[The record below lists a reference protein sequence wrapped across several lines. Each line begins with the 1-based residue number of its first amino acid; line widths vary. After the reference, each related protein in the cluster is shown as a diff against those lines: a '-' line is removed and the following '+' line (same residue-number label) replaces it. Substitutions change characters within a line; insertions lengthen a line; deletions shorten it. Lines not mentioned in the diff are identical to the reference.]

1 MKITD
6 VEAIILES
14 PKDYGV
20 HGGEAAGPRFR
31 SLLRVST
38 DAGIDGWAEI
48 ETQPHVLK
56 AVIDAP
62 GDGSGMFEGLGRLMI
77 GRDPFE
83 IETFWNDLYTGT
95 IYYGRRGVV
104 LQAISGIDLACFDI
118 MGKALHKPVH
128 ALLGT
133 ARRDRVTA
141 YASTLFRETPQ
152 AMIEAAKTYVDRG
165 FKAVK
170 FGWGGFG
177 KDRANDVARVEAAR
191 KGLGDRT
198 LLLDF
203 GWTIPR
209 TVAQTIDLCRSTA
222 PFTPFWIEEPCHP
235 DDYAAYGA
243 VAEASPIRI
252 AAGEQEA
259 TPWGFDLLIRL
270 GKIDVV
276 QPDLSRCGGFSVAK
290 KILAMAQAAGRDVCP
305 HAWQSDL
312 LTAAS
317 LHLNAVLPEALF
329 QEYNVCDDPISRA
342 LCRSP
347 LKLEDGTLAVPQ
359 EPGLG
364 VEVDLET
371 VNRYRVKAGAS
382 PNGSPAAAP
391 SPSREASSR

>member
-1 MKITD
+1 MKITQI
-6 VEAIILES
+6 EAIILES

-31 SLLRVST
+31 SLLRVAT

-62 GDGSGMFEGLGRLMI
+62 GDGSGMFEGLGRLVV
-77 GRDPFE
+77 GKDPFQ
-83 IETFWNDLYTGT
+83 IETFWNELYTST

-118 MGKALHKPVH
+118 MGKALGKPVH

-133 ARRDRVTA
+133 AKRDRVPA
-141 YASTLFRETPQ
+141 YASTLFRSTPRE
-152 AMIEAAKTYVDRG
+152 MHEAVAKYLDQG
-165 FKAVK
+165 FTAVK

-177 KDRANDVARVEAAR
+177 KDRARDTANVAAAR
-191 KGLGDRT
+191 EALGQDHV
-198 LLLDF
+198 LLIDA

-209 TVAQTIDLCRSTA
+209 TPEETIDLCRA
-222 PFTPFWIEEPCHP
+222 MEPFDPFWIEEPCHP
-235 DDYAAYGA
+235 EEYAAYRA
-243 VAEASPIRI
+243 VAEASPLRI

-259 TPWGFDLLIRL
+259 TAWGFDLLIRQ
-270 GKIDVV
+270 GKVDVA
-276 QPDLSRCGGFSVAK
+276 QPDLSRCGGFTVAK
-290 KILAMAQAAGRDVCP
+290 KVMAIAKEAGCDVCP

-347 LKLEDGTLAVPQ
+347 LKLENGTLAVPQ

-364 VEVDLET
+364 VEIDMET
-371 VNRYRVKAGAS
+371 VNRYRVK
-382 PNGSPAAAP
+382 P
-391 SPSREASSR
+391 

>member
-1 MKITD
+1 MRITQ

-38 DAGIDGWAEI
+38 DAKIDGWAEI

-83 IETFWNDLYTGT
+83 IETIWNELYTGT

-118 MGKALHKPVH
+118 MGKALGKPVH

-141 YASTLFRETPQ
+141 YASTLFRSTPREMHQ
-152 AMIEAAKTYVDRG
+152 AVEKYLDQG
-165 FKAVK
+165 FTAVK

-177 KDRANDVARVEAAR
+177 KDRARDTANVAAAR
-191 KGLGDRT
+191 EALGQDHV
-198 LLLDF
+198 LLIDA

-209 TVAQTIDLCRSTA
+209 TVEETVALCRA
-222 PFTPFWIEEPCHP
+222 MEPFDPFWIEEPCHP
-235 DDYAAYGA
+235 EEYASYRS
-243 VAEASPIRI
+243 VAEASPLRI

-259 TPWGFDLLIRL
+259 TAWGFDLLIRQ
-270 GKIDVV
+270 GKVDVA
-276 QPDLSRCGGFSVAK
+276 QPDLSRCGGFTVAK
-290 KILAMAQAAGRDVCP
+290 KVMAIAKEAGCEVCP

-347 LKLEDGTLAVPQ
+347 LKLVDGTLAVPQ
-359 EPGLG
+359 GPGLG
-364 VEVDLET
+364 VEIDVET
-371 VNRYRVKAGAS
+371 VNRYRVKG
-382 PNGSPAAAP
+382 
-391 SPSREASSR
+391 

>member
-1 MKITD
+1 MKITG

-20 HGGEAAGPRFR
+20 HGGESAGPRFR

-38 DAGIDGWAEI
+38 DAGIDGWSEI

-62 GDGSGMFEGLGRLMI
+62 GDGSGMFEGLGRLVV

-83 IETFWNDLYTGT
+83 IERFWDELYTGT

-118 MGKALHKPVH
+118 MGKALKKPVH

-152 AMIEAAKTYVDRG
+152 AMREAARKYVARG

-177 KDRANDVARVEAAR
+177 KDRANDVARVKAAR
-191 KGLGDRT
+191 EELGDRV

-209 TVAQTIDLCRSTA
+209 TAEQTIDLCRATA
-222 PFTPFWIEEPCHP
+222 PYGPFWIEEPCHP
-235 DDYAAYGA
+235 DDYAAYRA
-243 VAEASPIRI
+243 VSEASPVRI

-259 TPWGFDLLIRL
+259 TPWGFDLLIRQ
-270 GKIDVV
+270 GKVGIV
-276 QPDLSRCGGFSVAK
+276 QPDLSRCGGFTVAK
-290 KILAMAQAAGRDVCP
+290 KVIAMAQAAKIDVCP
-305 HAWQSDL
+305 HAWMSDL

-317 LHLNAVLPEALF
+317 LHYNAVLPQALF
-329 QEYNVCDDPISRA
+329 QEFNVSDDPISRA
-342 LCRSP
+342 LGRSP
-347 LKLEDGTLAVPQ
+347 INLVDGRLAVPQ
-359 EPGLG
+359 GPGLG
-364 VEVDLET
+364 VEIDLET
-371 VNRYRVKAGAS
+371 VNRYRVKG
-382 PNGSPAAAP
+382 
-391 SPSREASSR
+391 

>member
-1 MKITD
+1 MKITN

-20 HGGEAAGPRFR
+20 HGGESSGPRFR

-62 GDGSGMFEGLGRLMI
+62 GDGSGMFEGLGRLVV
-77 GRDPFE
+77 GKDPFE
-83 IETFWNDLYTGT
+83 IERFWDELYTGT

-118 MGKALHKPVH
+118 MGKALGKPVH

-133 ARRDRVTA
+133 AQRDRVTA
-141 YASTLFRETPQ
+141 YASTLFRENPQ
-152 AMIEAAKTYVDRG
+152 AMREAARKYLSQG

-177 KDRANDVARVEAAR
+177 KDRENDVARVRAAR
-191 KGLGDRT
+191 EELGEDRV

-203 GWTIPR
+203 GWTLPR
-209 TVAQTIDLCRSTA
+209 TVAQTLDLCHATA
-222 PFTPFWIEEPCHP
+222 PFSPFWIEEPCHP

-243 VAEASPIRI
+243 LTKTCPIRI
-252 AAGEQEA
+252 AAGEQEGTA
-259 TPWGFDLLIRL
+259 WGFDLLIRK
-270 GKIDVV
+270 GGISVA
-276 QPDLSRCGGFSVAK
+276 QPDLSRCGGFTVAK
-290 KILAMAQAAGRDVCP
+290 KVIEIAKEEGCDVCP

-317 LHLNAVLPEALF
+317 LHLNAVLPKALF
-329 QEYNVCDDPISRA
+329 QEYNVSDDPISRS

-347 LKLEDGTLAVPQ
+347 LKLVDGMLAVPQ

-364 VEVDLET
+364 VEVDMET
-371 VNRYRVKAGAS
+371 VNRYRVK
-382 PNGSPAAAP
+382 P
-391 SPSREASSR
+391 

>member
-1 MKITD
+1 MKITQ

-20 HGGEAAGPRFR
+20 HGNESSGPRFR
-31 SLLRVST
+31 SLLRVAT
-38 DAGIDGWAEI
+38 DSGLEGWAEI

-62 GDGSGMFEGLGRLMI
+62 GDGSGMFEGLGRLLV
-77 GRDPFE
+77 GRDPFD
-83 IETFWNDLYTGT
+83 IEKIWNDLYVGT

-104 LQAISGIDLACFDI
+104 LQAISGIDLACHDI
-118 MGKALHKPVH
+118 MGKALRKPVH

-141 YASTLFRETPQ
+141 YASTLFRNTPL
-152 AMIEAAKTYVDRG
+152 AMKEAARMYLNAG

-177 KDRANDVARVEAAR
+177 KDRDQDVARVRAAR
-191 KGLGDRT
+191 EELGRDRV
-198 LLLDF
+198 LLVDT

-209 TVAQTIDLCRSTA
+209 TVEETLSLCRSLE
-222 PFTPFWIEEPCHP
+222 PFDPFWIEEPCHP
-235 DDYAAYGA
+235 EEYDAYRA
-243 VAEASPIRI
+243 VSEGTPLRI

-259 TPWGFDLLIRL
+259 TCWGFDLLLRR
-270 GKIDVV
+270 GKIDVA
-276 QPDLSRCGGFSVAK
+276 QPDLSRCGGFTVARK
-290 KILAMAQAAGRDVCP
+290 VMALSRELGCEVCP

-329 QEYNVCDDPISRA
+329 QEYNVCDDPLSRT
-342 LCRSP
+342 LCRKP
-347 LKLEDGTLAVPQ
+347 LEMVDGLLAVPQ
-359 EPGLG
+359 GPGLG
-364 VEVDLET
+364 VDVDQEI
-371 VNRYRVKAGAS
+371 VNRYRVKT
-382 PNGSPAAAP
+382 
-391 SPSREASSR
+391 